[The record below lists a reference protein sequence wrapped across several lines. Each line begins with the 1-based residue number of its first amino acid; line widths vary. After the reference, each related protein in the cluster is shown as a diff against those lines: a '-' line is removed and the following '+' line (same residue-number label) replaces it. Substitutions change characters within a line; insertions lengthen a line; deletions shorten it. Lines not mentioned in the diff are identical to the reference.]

1 MRVNAA
7 GLRFDL
13 IPGVFVRKLPLDDGA
28 TVPCTAT
35 ATKCKIGEPRLCLS
49 KQITMQAKAE
59 PNLSNRAAFS
69 FHTPED
75 VTDREC
81 DPDEFRGRYWT

>member
-28 TVPCTAT
+28 TVPCTAI

-49 KQITMQAKAE
+49 KQIIMPAE
-59 PNLSNRAAFS
+59 AAPNLSIVQHFRF
-69 FHTPED
+69 TCQRMQL
-75 VTDREC
+75 TDRER
-81 DPDEFRGRYWT
+81 DPDEPLGRY